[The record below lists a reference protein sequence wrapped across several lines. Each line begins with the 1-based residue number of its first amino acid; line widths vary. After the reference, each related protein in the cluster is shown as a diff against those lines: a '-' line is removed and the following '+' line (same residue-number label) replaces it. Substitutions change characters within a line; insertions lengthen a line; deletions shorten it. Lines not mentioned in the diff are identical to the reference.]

1 MRLIIL
7 LLNLTLTSVLT
18 HAYNEEPCRGQ
29 GGFCQ
34 QDNLSCSGGTYA
46 SNLCPTQASNVR
58 CCKRTSTTCPSI
70 VTRADWGAISRST
83 NYMSNNARY
92 VIVHHTTGGECYS
105 QFDCARKVRGFQDYH
120 INTNKWSDIG
130 YNFLI
135 GSEGSIFEG
144 RGFNRKGAHAGPRFN
159 DISYGIAF
167 IGDFTSTS
175 PSSKAIQ
182 SYNHLVDCLVTRGKI
197 PSDYEMKGHRQVRD
211 TSCPG
216 NTLYNALTRWRNYSP
231 GSA

>member
-120 INTNKWSDIG
+120 I
-130 YNFLI
+130 FLI

-216 NTLYNALTRWRNYSP
+216 NTLYNALTRWRNYVRP
-231 GSA
+231 